1 MIIHHVPPE
10 SYPFFREKHE
20 NGKNSR
26 HQNAKPQIDSDP
38 LLGRQEHKL
47 RQSGKKDAKHGLD
60 RLSQHIVTEAESRAD
75 RSGLHQNTQAT
86 EAQKPGTK
94 DHPQTAVFDV
104 TQRSA
109 ADGQL
114 QKSVEGDLR
123 RGSEIPDK
131 PTVAE
136 SNDHPK

>member
-10 SYPFFREKHE
+10 SYPFFREKHK

-26 HQNAKPQIDSDP
+26 HQNAKPQIDSNP

-60 RLSQHIVTEAESRAD
+60 RLSQHIVTEAESPAD
-75 RSGLHQNTQAT
+75 RPCLHGDT
-86 EAQKPGTK
+86 ETAKAEECGTK
-94 DHPQTAVFDV
+94 HHPQTAVFDV